1 MGQKGFLEIEIPL
14 SKNQATM
21 KSQKIDERIISI
33 SDIPQQEQN
42 LNGVIALHREK
53 SQDGFMLRQYEFM
66 RGEFLKELKALL
78 EGLGVGAGEL
88 VEV

>member
-53 SQDGFMLRQYEFM
+53 SQDGFLLTKVKNQIFFKI
-66 RGEFLKELKALL
+66 GEE
-78 EGLGVGAGEL
+78 
-88 VEV
+88 